1 MSHLRRALKILSVV
15 GRHRL
20 DEFVQGKKISSK
32 FRLTLVF
39 FKVFGQN
46 KGSKGERLRLA
57 LEELGPIFIKFGQ
70 LLSTRPDMIPPDI
83 CRELNKL
90 QDNVPPFSTETF
102 KTLVEK
108 ALLGKIADMFADFDE
123 TPLAS
128 ASIAQVHAA
137 TTLTGRDVVIKAVR
151 PGIEK
156 IILQDIRLML
166 LLANFIQKHS
176 KDGERLHPVKVVSDY
191 RNVILNELNL
201 QSEGANA
208 SLLKHNFESSSIL
221 HVPEILWSLSNKD
234 VLVMERIYAT
244 PITDIQTLTN
254 KGINFKTLAERGIE
268 IFFTQ
273 VFEHNFFH
281 ADMHPGNIFVDTTN
295 PQSPTYLAID
305 CAIMGSLT
313 PEDQFYMARNL
324 LAIFKRDY
332 RLVAELHI
340 RSGWVRHD
348 TSVTEFTNAIR
359 SVCEPVF
366 QRPLQEISMA
376 YMMVQLFDTARR
388 FNMEVQP
395 GLVLLQKTLL
405 NVEGLGRQLYPKLD
419 LWTSAQPFLE
429 KWLRQ
434 KYSPK
439 GIFKQLKNHLP
450 DWLEQ
455 LPKMPPLIY
464 GASENGHHK
473 NKLSLHESAISHR
486 PTFRIWASRFGLI
499 FIFISIVNAYPQWQH
514 IVTNVPSSSVA
525 MFALGTLLL
534 ALR

>member
-1 MSHLRRALKILSVV
+1 MKHFQRALKIVSVV

-20 DEFVQGKKISSK
+20 DEFVREKKISPK
-32 FRLTLVF
+32 LKLTLMLF
-39 FKVFGQN
+39 RVFGASR
-46 KGSKGERLRLA
+46 GSRGERLRLA

-70 LLSTRPDMIPPDI
+70 LLSTRPDFIPPDI

-90 QDNVPPFSTETF
+90 QDKVPPFPTEIF
-102 KTLVEK
+102 KTVVEA
-108 ALLGKIADMFADFDE
+108 ALSGKITDMFTDFDE

-137 TTLTGRDVVIKAVR
+137 TTLNGRDVVIKVVR

-156 IILQDIRLML
+156 IIQQDIQLML

-176 KDGERLHPVKVVSDY
+176 KDGKRLHPVKVVSDY
-191 RNVILNELNL
+191 RNVIFNELNL

-221 HVPEILWSLSNKD
+221 HVPEILWSLSSRD

-244 PITDIQTLTN
+244 PVTDVQTLTDR
-254 KGINFKTLAERGIE
+254 GINFKILAERGIE

-273 VFEHNFFH
+273 VFDHNFFH
-281 ADMHPGNIFVDTTN
+281 ADMHPGNIFVDTTC

-313 PEDQFYMARNL
+313 IDDQFYMARNL

-359 SVCEPVF
+359 TVCEPVF
-366 QRPLQEISMA
+366 QRPLHEISMGFL
-376 YMMVQLFDTARR
+376 MVQLFDTARK

-395 GLVLLQKTLL
+395 GLILLQKTLL
-405 NVEGLGRQLYPKLD
+405 NVEGLGRQLYPELD
-419 LWTSAQPFLE
+419 PWTSAQPFLE

-434 KYSPK
+434 RYSPK
-439 GIFKQLKNHLP
+439 GIYKQIKNHFP

-455 LPKMPPLIY
+455 LPKIPPLIY
-464 GASENGHHK
+464 NALENGNSRTK
-473 NKLSLHESAISHR
+473 TNSVQTATSLR
-486 PTFRIWASRFGLI
+486 TTFKIWSSRLGLLFVFVGI
-499 FIFISIVNAYPQWQH
+499 ATAYPQWQVVLNNFNN
-514 IVTNVPSSSVA
+514 ISILAFS
-525 MFALGTLLL
+525 LGLILLL
-534 ALR
+534 IR